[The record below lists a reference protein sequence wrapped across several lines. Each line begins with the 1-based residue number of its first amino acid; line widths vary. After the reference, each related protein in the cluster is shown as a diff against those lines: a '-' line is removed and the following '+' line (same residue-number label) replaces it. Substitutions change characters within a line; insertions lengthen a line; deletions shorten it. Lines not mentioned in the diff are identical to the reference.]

1 LIVFFSLNLKSIF
14 YDYNEM
20 IIKLG
25 IITAV
30 LILGGMM
37 FSTEITAL
45 FPNTSASLT
54 DSLKNDFNYLNAK
67 ITDSAEN
74 RLDTSIDKTIQSV
87 SDSVYEGITETGDK
101 LVENVNEKISEGIT
115 ETGDKLVENVNEKI
129 SEGIT
134 ETGDNIKTGIIESS
148 ESSKEILANEV
159 SDFNPFSF
167 IQNIFKLD

>member
-1 LIVFFSLNLKSIF
+1 
-14 YDYNEM
+14 M

-25 IITAV
+25 IIAAV

-54 DSLKNDFNYLNAK
+54 DSLKSDFNNLNAI

-74 RLDTSIDKTIQSV
+74 RLDTSVDKTIQSV

-115 ETGDKLVENVNEKI
+115 ETGDDIKM
-129 SEGIT
+129 GIM
-134 ETGDNIKTGIIESS
+134 
-148 ESSKEILANEV
+148 ESSKSSTEIIVNEA
-159 SDFNPFSF
+159 SDFDPFSF
-167 IQNIFKLD
+167 IQNLFKIN

>member
-1 LIVFFSLNLKSIF
+1 
-14 YDYNEM
+14 M

-115 ETGDKLVENVNEKI
+115 ETGD
-129 SEGIT
+129 
-134 ETGDNIKTGIIESS
+134 NIKTGIIESS

-159 SDFNPFSF
+159 SDFDPFSF

>member
-1 LIVFFSLNLKSIF
+1 
-14 YDYNEM
+14 M

-54 DSLKNDFNYLNAK
+54 DSLKNDFDNLNAK

-115 ETGDKLVENVNEKI
+115 ETGD
-129 SEGIT
+129 
-134 ETGDNIKTGIIESS
+134 DIKTGIIESS
-148 ESSKEILANEV
+148 ESSKEILVNGV
-159 SDFNPFSF
+159 SGFDPFSF
-167 IQNIFKLD
+167 IQNIFKIN

>member
-1 LIVFFSLNLKSIF
+1 
-14 YDYNEM
+14 M

-25 IITAV
+25 IIAAV

-54 DSLKNDFNYLNAK
+54 DSLKNDFDNLNAK

-115 ETGDKLVENVNEKI
+115 ETGD
-129 SEGIT
+129 
-134 ETGDNIKTGIIESS
+134 DIKTGIIESS
-148 ESSKEILANEV
+148 ESSKEILVNGA
-159 SDFNPFSF
+159 SGFDPFSF
-167 IQNIFKLD
+167 IQNIFKIN

>member
-1 LIVFFSLNLKSIF
+1 
-14 YDYNEM
+14 M

-37 FSTEITAL
+37 FSTEITTL

-54 DSLKNDFNYLNAK
+54 DSLKNDFNNLNAK
-67 ITDSAEN
+67 ITNSAEN

-101 LVENVNEKISEGIT
+101 LVENVNEKISQ
-115 ETGDKLVENVNEKI
+115 
-129 SEGIT
+129 GIT
-134 ETGDNIKTGIIESS
+134 ETGDNVKSQIVESS
-148 ESSKEILANEV
+148 QSSKEMLVNEV
-159 SDFNPFSF
+159 SGFDPFSF
-167 IQNIFKLD
+167 IKNIFKIN